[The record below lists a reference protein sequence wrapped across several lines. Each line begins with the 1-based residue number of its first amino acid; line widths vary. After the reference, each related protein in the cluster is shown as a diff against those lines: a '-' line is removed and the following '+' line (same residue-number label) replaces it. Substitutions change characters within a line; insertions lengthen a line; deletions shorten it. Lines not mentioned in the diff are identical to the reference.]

1 VSARGRWTISV
12 GAALLLFTVPA
23 SARDVPDRIAI
34 TKAVVAA
41 GSPRSY
47 QVVSIPIPAELP
59 RTGDAVVE
67 IVPQGS
73 FVVLGARIR
82 SLSGMEG
89 RPSFTITIGVP
100 AAALAGRAAAAQAR
114 FSVAGVTRVIVPIE
128 IEVIPVRDL
137 AMSTPPEP
145 LRARAGDRVIVRY
158 DLMNGG
164 NVAEAVDV
172 SVIAPSQWTG
182 KQPAPRRTAISPG
195 HTLPQQTVIAIPRA
209 AGTGSFFVRLQM
221 LENGR
226 VRREIPVRVEVL
238 EALAG
243 GPRAGPQIVT
253 SVTRAMDRA
262 GRTASVISA
271 RMQGPLFDSVRIDAR
286 FSRLVSPTSEL
297 TPALARLGAYKT
309 TPSVVLT
316 ASSGWLAV
324 GATGTS
330 LSDLTGLYMYGRGAA
345 FERRGPGWGVIA
357 LGAAS
362 LRSPEAKGSQP
373 LLGVRGDVTVGGVR
387 LMSSVSHLRDG
398 GTFRR
403 ELTAASVGVAVP
415 AGRSATIRGEI
426 AHRKYPGGT
435 GAGWAADLIRDKEG
449 NTSQLRLV
457 HAPGGSSAFA
467 RATEELTASVTQK
480 LTGRASVSASGWR
493 LRDATETFAGL
504 NSDGWSIRPQYALR
518 FATLA
523 VEARANSFDA
533 MQNSA
538 VSGGASAFG
547 REERAIGVNVSSF
560 RQGYYFS
567 GSSYVGTEART
578 ISQTENASSKSRSP
592 KVSSTVI
599 AGRASPVGRI
609 EFDARIDQ
617 TRDAGG
623 FVRDQRSAGIRG
635 ERLLAGSAANGP
647 RFDWEVRRVTG
658 IASRSVVTARGG
670 LTVALPGAVTVRLSV
685 ERDPFL
691 RGYGTKPLIFG
702 VRFEQSMRIPMIR
715 RPATAGY
722 VYRDLN
728 GNRRR
733 DSNEPGVRGV
743 VIRRG
748 GENIITDVRG
758 RYRVAG
764 DLRESISVDDASLPS
779 GWTPFVST
787 SGDIGLAA
795 TTSAEIR
802 FVVAA
807 RSGIAGIDV
816 DLSRT
821 RVIAR
826 DASGRDW
833 SARMSGP
840 FTASFDGLPV
850 GKYTLEFDFSGL
862 EEPLV
867 PRAPVALLSIVAG
880 EHPIIP
886 IVLDPRPM
894 RIWRSEDAI
903 SVPRN

>member
-1 VSARGRWTISV
+1 M
-12 GAALLLFTVPA
+12 
-23 SARDVPDRIAI
+23 
-34 TKAVVAA
+34 KAVVAA

-47 QVVSIPIPAELP
+47 QVVSIPIPVELP
-59 RTGDAVVE
+59 RTADAIVE

-82 SLSGMEG
+82 SLSAMEG

-114 FSVAGVTRVIVPIE
+114 FSVSGVTRVIVPIE
-128 IEVIPVRDL
+128 IDVIPVRDL
-137 AMSTPPEP
+137 AVSTPPEP

-164 NVAEAVDV
+164 NVVEAVDV

-182 KQPAPRRTAISPG
+182 KQLAPRRTAIGAG
-195 HTLPQQTVIAIPRA
+195 HTLPQQTVLAIPRA
-209 AGTGSFFVRLQM
+209 AGTGSFFVRLRVV
-221 LENGR
+221 ENGT
-226 VRREIPVRVEVL
+226 VRREVPVRVEVL

-253 SVTRAMDRA
+253 SVTRAIDRA
-262 GRTASVISA
+262 GRAASVVSA

-297 TPALARLGAYKT
+297 TPALARLGAYKV

-345 FERRGPGWGVIA
+345 FERRGRGWSVTA
-357 LGAAS
+357 LGATS
-362 LRSPEAKGSQP
+362 LRSPEAAGPQP
-373 LLGVRGDVTVGGVR
+373 LLGARGDVSVGKVR
-387 LMSSVSHLRDG
+387 VMSSVSHLRDG
-398 GTFRR
+398 EQFRR

-415 AGRSATIRGEI
+415 AGRSASISGEV

-435 GAGWAADLIRDKEG
+435 GTGWAAELIRDDEG
-449 NTSQLRLV
+449 NRSQLRVV

-467 RATEELTASVTQK
+467 RATDEVTASLTQK
-480 LTGRASVSASGWR
+480 LTGRMSVSASGWR
-493 LRDATETFAGL
+493 LTDATETFAGL
-504 NSDGWSIRPQYALR
+504 NTDGWSIRPQYSFR

-523 VEARANSFDA
+523 VEARASSFDA
-533 MQNSA
+533 MQNSS

-547 REERAIGVNVSSF
+547 REERAIGVNVNSI

-567 GSSYVGTEART
+567 GSSYVGSEART
-578 ISQTENASSKSRSP
+578 ISASERGNLRSRSP
-592 KVSSTVI
+592 KLTSSVI
-599 AGRASPVGRI
+599 AGRTSPVGRI
-609 EFDARIDQ
+609 EIDARIDQ

-623 FVRDQRSAGIRG
+623 FVRDQRSIGIRG

-647 RFDWEVRRVTG
+647 RFDWEFRRVSG
-658 IASRSVVTARGG
+658 IASRSVVMARGG
-670 LTVALPGAVTVRLSV
+670 LTVALPGAVTLKLSV

-691 RGYGTKPLIFG
+691 RGFGTKPLIFG
-702 VRFEQSMRIPMIR
+702 VRFEQSIRIPMLR

-733 DSNEPGVRGV
+733 DANEPGVKGV
-743 VIRRG
+743 LIRRG
-748 GENIITDVRG
+748 GENVITDAGG

-764 DLRESISVDDASLPS
+764 DLRERISVDEASLPS

-807 RSGIAGIDV
+807 RSGIVGVDV
-816 DLSRT
+816 DLSRAH
-821 RVIAR
+821 VIAR
-826 DASGRDW
+826 DASGREW

-840 FTASFDGLPV
+840 FTATFDGLPA
-850 GKYTLEFDFSGL
+850 GKYTLEFDFSAL
-862 EEPLV
+862 AEPLL
-867 PRAPVALLSIVAG
+867 PRGPVAQLSIVPG

-886 IVLDPRPM
+886 IVLDPRPL
-894 RIWRSEDAI
+894 RIWRSEDA
-903 SVPRN
+903 SSSPRN